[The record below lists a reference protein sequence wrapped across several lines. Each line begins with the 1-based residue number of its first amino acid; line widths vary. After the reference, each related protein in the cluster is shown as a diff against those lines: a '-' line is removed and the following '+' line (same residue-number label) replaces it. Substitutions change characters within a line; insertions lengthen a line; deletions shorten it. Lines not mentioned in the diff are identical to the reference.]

1 FAVPPLQRLLEKGY
15 KVAGVVTQPDKPS
28 GRGQTLTPSPVK
40 QKAFEFHLPI
50 YQPKSLKDDD
60 AHALFEALAPQMII
74 VVAYGKILPSWLLG
88 LPHYGCINL
97 HGSLLPKYRGAAPVQ
112 WAIAHGETKTGVTT
126 MLLNEGLDT
135 GDILLQ
141 KEMAILPE
149 DTSVSLWPRL
159 AEMGADLLI
168 ETLRGLEQKSIT
180 AV

>member
-74 VVAYGKILPSWLLG
+74 VVAYGKILPSWLLEG
-88 LPHYGCINL
+88 RIRSEEHTSELQSRFDLVCR
-97 HGSLLPKYRGAAPVQ
+97 LLLEKKNNK
-112 WAIAHGETKTGVTT
+112 I
-126 MLLNEGLDT
+126 
-135 GDILLQ
+135 Q
-141 KEMAILPE
+141 KNN
-149 DTSVSLWPRL
+149 
-159 AEMGADLLI
+159 
-168 ETLRGLEQKSIT
+168 
-180 AV
+180 